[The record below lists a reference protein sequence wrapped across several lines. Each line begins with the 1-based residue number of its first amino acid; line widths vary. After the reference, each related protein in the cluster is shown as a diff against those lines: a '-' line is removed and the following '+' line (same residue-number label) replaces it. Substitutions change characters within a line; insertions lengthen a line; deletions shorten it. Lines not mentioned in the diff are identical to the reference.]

1 MSILKRILKYALC
14 LLAVV
19 VFLFATFVA
28 WFVWASADE
37 GAAYAAKLLAT
48 GVFVAERAPESVA
61 KAELRFV
68 PFLKYEV
75 DRDAR
80 TVTAWTIGNNR
91 KTAVYRE
98 GLGVALVRD
107 GQIGALRER
116 GKPGL
121 IPDLSH
127 LAGAPW
133 PMGDGS
139 SGNARPGG
147 IDEAALTAAV
157 DRAFTE
163 TTRFDRHRT
172 RALVVVYDGEIVAER
187 YAPEFGPS
195 QRFAGWSMTK
205 SALHAL
211 YGIAVRD
218 GVLSVEDQP
227 HFWRDPADPRSAVT
241 IDMMLRM
248 SSGLAFGEF
257 DFLPPSDLVSMLFLS
272 PDTAAYAA
280 RLPLAHAPDTVWA
293 YASGTTNMLSA
304 VLREAYGDDAY
315 HALPYRELFGRL
327 GMRSAIIETDA
338 SGTFVCS
345 SFMFATARDYA
356 RFGMLY
362 AQDGVW
368 MGERILPEG
377 WVEYARTPSAIDQPG
392 PYGAHWWLPTAQEKA
407 RARER
412 GTPIPED
419 AFHASG
425 FEGQAIV
432 VVPSRR
438 LVIVRLGLRYFMP
451 FPPYGLLCDVLETL
465 PRAETAVALTRD

>member
-1 MSILKRILKYALC
+1 MQVLKRILKYGLC

-19 VFLFATFVA
+19 ILLAAVLVA
-28 WFVWASADE
+28 WFVWASAEE
-37 GAAYAAKLLAT
+37 GAAYGAKLLAT
-48 GVFVAERAPESVA
+48 GVFVAERTPESVA
-61 KAELRFV
+61 AAELRFV

-98 GLGVALVRD
+98 GLGVALAHD
-107 GQIGALRER
+107 GQVEALRAR

-121 IPDLSH
+121 LPDMSH
-127 LAGAPW
+127 LADAPW
-133 PMGDGS
+133 PMGDAPSVRG
-139 SGNARPGG
+139 RPGG

-157 DRAFTE
+157 DRAFAE
-163 TTRFDRHRT
+163 SSWFDRKRT

-187 YAPEFGPS
+187 YAPEFGPD

-205 SALHAL
+205 SVLHAL

-218 GVLSVEDQP
+218 GVLSVEDHP

-257 DFLPPSDLVSMLFLS
+257 DFFPPSDLVSMLFLS

-304 VLREAYGDDAY
+304 VLRHAYGDDAY
-315 HALPYRELFGRL
+315 HALPYTELFRKL
-327 GMRSAIIETDA
+327 GMRGAIIETDA

-368 MGERILPEG
+368 MGERILPGG
-377 WVEYARTPSAIDQPG
+377 WVEYARTPSAIDHPG
-392 PYGAHWWLPTAQEKA
+392 PYGAHWWLPTEREKA
-407 RARER
+407 KARER

-432 VVPSRR
+432 VAPSRR
-438 LVIVRLGLRYFMP
+438 LVVVRLGLRYFMP
-451 FPPYGLLCDVLETL
+451 FPPYGLLCDVLDAL
-465 PRAETAVALTRD
+465 PPAETQTALTRG